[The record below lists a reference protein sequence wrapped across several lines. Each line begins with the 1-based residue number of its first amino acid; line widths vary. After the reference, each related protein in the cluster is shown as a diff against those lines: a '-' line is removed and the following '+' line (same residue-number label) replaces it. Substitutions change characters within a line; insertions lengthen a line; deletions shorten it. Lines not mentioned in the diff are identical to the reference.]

1 MTMQSSTAPAV
12 EINRVSVKLTSFWT
26 SKPAA
31 WFGRA
36 EAQFRSA
43 GIVRS
48 ITKFDAV
55 VSLLAEDQCDSV
67 LDLITNTPPEEQDP
81 YQLLKDRLLKENTL
95 SDSKRYKT

>member
-1 MTMQSSTAPAV
+1 MATGPSSQHSINLAPSEENLMTMQSSTAPAV

-67 LDLITNTPPEEQDP
+67 LDLITNTPP
-81 YQLLKDRLLKENTL
+81 
-95 SDSKRYKT
+95 